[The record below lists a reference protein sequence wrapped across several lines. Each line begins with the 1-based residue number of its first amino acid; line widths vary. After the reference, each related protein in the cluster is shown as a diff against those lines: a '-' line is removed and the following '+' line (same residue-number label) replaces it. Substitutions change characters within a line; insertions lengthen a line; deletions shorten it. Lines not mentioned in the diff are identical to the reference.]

1 MYIKV
6 RYLKDGV
13 QSKRAYTF
21 ETDIPVKIG
30 DTVSIGKATAV
41 VTGVN
46 IPEDEVA
53 AFKDKIK
60 KIDGKVENE
69 N

>member
-6 RYLKDGV
+6 KYLKDGV
-13 QSKRAYTF
+13 RSKRAYTF

-30 DTVSIGKATAV
+30 DTVSVGKATAI

-46 IPEDEVA
+46 IPEEEVA
-53 AFKDKIK
+53 TLNCKVD
-60 KIDGKVENE
+60 KIDGKVDI
-69 N
+69 